1 MYLCAVMVK
10 RINRVSGQT
19 PYRQELRERIL
30 KAAMSEFFEKGI
42 KAVKM
47 DDIARRLSIS
57 KRTVY
62 EIYSN
67 KEELLLEGMKA
78 AEQDFDEHMKD
89 FSEQDNHHVMDTLI
103 EFYNCQ
109 AQRLSKISPLFL
121 DEVQKYKRVQAYLEN
136 KHKKRDEDAYNF
148 IDRGVKEGF
157 FRPDTNYHIV
167 VEVAREAVRF
177 AMTSQLYKEHGL
189 QMVFRNIILLFIRG
203 ICTLNGLK
211 MFERIE

>member
-78 AEQDFDEHMKD
+78 AEQEFDEHMKN
-89 FSEQDNHHVMDTLI
+89 FSEQDNHDVMDILI

-109 AQRLSKISPLFL
+109 AHRLSEISPLYF
-121 DEVQKYKRVQAYLEN
+121 DEVH

-189 QMVFRNIILLFIRG
+189 QIVFRNIILLFIRG

-211 MFERIE
+211 MLERIE

>member
-1 MYLCAVMVK
+1 M
-10 RINRVSGQT
+10 NRVIGQT

-78 AEQDFDEHMKD
+78 AEREFDEHMKH
-89 FSEQDNHHVMDTLI
+89 FSEQDNHHVMDILI
-103 EFYNCQ
+103 EFYNYQ
-109 AQRLSKISPLFL
+109 AHRLS
-121 DEVQKYKRVQAYLEN
+121 
-136 KHKKRDEDAYNF
+136 
-148 IDRGVKEGF
+148 
-157 FRPDTNYHIV
+157 
-167 VEVAREAVRF
+167 
-177 AMTSQLYKEHGL
+177 
-189 QMVFRNIILLFIRG
+189 
-203 ICTLNGLK
+203 
-211 MFERIE
+211 

>member
-1 MYLCAVMVK
+1 MNK
-10 RINRVSGQT
+10 VSGQT

-78 AEQDFDEHMKD
+78 AEREFDEHMKN
-89 FSEQDNHHVMDTLI
+89 FSEQDNHHVMDILI
-103 EFYNCQ
+103 EFYNYQ
-109 AQRLSKISPLFL
+109 AHRLSEISPLYF
-121 DEVQKYKRVQAYLEN
+121 DEVQKYKRVQTYLEN

-148 IDRGVKEGF
+148 
-157 FRPDTNYHIV
+157 Y
-167 VEVAREAVRF
+167 
-177 AMTSQLYKEHGL
+177 SQRCERR
-189 QMVFRNIILLFIRG
+189 VF
-203 ICTLNGLK
+203 
-211 MFERIE
+211 

>member
-1 MYLCAVMVK
+1 M
-10 RINRVSGQT
+10 SGQT

-78 AEQDFDEHMKD
+78 AEQEFDEYISE
-89 FSEQDNHHVMDTLI
+89 FSEQDNHDVMDTLI

-109 AQRLSKISPLFL
+109 AQRLSNMSPQFL
-121 DEVQKYKRVQAYLEN
+121 DEVQKYERVRTYLEN
-136 KHKKRDEDAYNF
+136 KHKERDDDAFNF
-148 IDRGVKEGF
+148 IDRGVKEGI
-157 FRPDTNYHIV
+157 FRPDVNYHIV
-167 VEVAREAVRF
+167 AEVAREAVRF

-211 MFERIE
+211 MLERIE